1 MSNTARPRL
10 TAKRTAASKKVALPL
25 SISEWRPAPL
35 VGQVVLVT
43 TRNKDGTSN
52 IAPKCWASMVAS
64 APLTLAF
71 NCNLKHWTARNV
83 LRGREF
89 VVNVPGAELA
99 SRVWATAGL
108 PHPRPV
114 EAAGFTP
121 LASTKV
127 KPPRVA
133 ECRAHLECVL
143 DRHLTYGREVVLFGR
158 IVAASADSAV
168 TGAADPFALY
178 RTFVYLEPGTYGI
191 IGGARRARYLRR
203 KRS

>member
-1 MSNTARPRL
+1 VSGGV
-10 TAKRTAASKKVALPL
+10 ASRKIDLPL

-43 TRNKDGTSN
+43 TLNKDGTSN
-52 IAPKCWASMVAS
+52 IAPKCWAGMVAS

-71 NCNLKHWTARNV
+71 NCNREHWTARNV

-89 VVNVPGAELA
+89 VVNVPGSALA
-99 SRVWATAGL
+99 SRVWAIPGL
-108 PHPRPV
+108 PHPRPI

-127 KPPRVA
+127 RPPRVA

-143 DRHLTYGREVVLFGR
+143 DRHVTYGKEVVLFGR
-158 IVAASADSAV
+158 IVAASADQAV
-168 TGAADPFALY
+168 AKAENPFALY
-178 RTFVYLEPGTYGI
+178 RTFVYLEPGTYGV
-191 IGGARRARYLRR
+191 IGGARRARRLGR
-203 KRS
+203 KRAQQGPG